1 MRLERFGPGGF
12 GHVGK
17 SVWSSGLNP
26 PGVIIESRAIVDGIV
41 EVSGRVATSGAR
53 CPDCGTSSSS
63 CHSRYVRTLSDLPVS
78 GAIVK
83 LRLSVRRFRC
93 KRRDCRRKTFSEA
106 LASRHGRRVA
116 RCDGLLHAV
125 GLALGGRPGSR
136 MMARLAAPWSKDTLL
151 RAVRRE
157 AAAASPAPA
166 ATVIGIDDFAW
177 RRGHSY
183 GSIVV
188 DLERRTIIDILPDR
202 QRDTVMAWLKENRQ
216 VRLICRDRG
225 PGYGAAAAEAAP
237 QARQVAD
244 RWHLFENASAAFLS
258 AVRSELP
265 RLRKAF
271 SPEKPVDPETL
282 SKAERLQWESAM
294 TREAVNGQVLAL
306 AAQGVPLK
314 AMARTTGLS
323 RQTIRKIVRGQRH
336 DVFRTRLS
344 SLDPWLVRLES
355 EWTGGCRVGAELW
368 RRLRAS
374 GFAGSLRVVGEWT
387 TRRRRDDR
395 LGQPTGPSLSARTIA
410 RGLTVERDAGLARIA
425 LVNATI
431 ETAVPELIAARDLMD
446 RFHAMMRS
454 KDAARLD
461 PWIASAKDSKLA
473 AFANGVDADRD
484 AVAAAIAEPW
494 SSGQV
499 EGKVNRLKLIKRPMY
514 GRANLDLLKA
524 RLMVPA

>member
-1 MRLERFGPGGF
+1 MDDIIWSGGL
-12 GHVGK
+12 H
-17 SVWSSGLNP
+17 P
-26 PGVIIESRAIVDGIV
+26 PGVIIEGRGVVDGVV
-41 EVSGRVATSGAR
+41 EVSGRVTNNGAR

-63 CHSRYVRTLSDLPVS
+63 CHSRYVRTLSDLPIS

-93 KRRDCRRKTFSEA
+93 KQPACRRKTFSEA
-106 LASRHGRRVA
+106 LAPSIGRRHGRRVA

-136 MMARLAAPWSKDTLL
+136 MMARLAVPWSKDTLL

-157 AAAASPAPA
+157 AAAAGPAPA
-166 ATVIGIDDFAW
+166 ATVVGIDDFAW

-188 DLERRTIIDILPDR
+188 DLERRTVIDILPDR
-202 QRDTVMAWLKENRQ
+202 QRETIMAWLKENRQ
-216 VRLICRDRG
+216 VRTICRDRG

-244 RWHLFENASAAFLS
+244 RWHLFENASAAFLA

-265 RLRKAF
+265 RLRQAL
-271 SPEKPVDPETL
+271 SPETPVDPETL
-282 SKAERLQWESAM
+282 SKAERIQWEAAM
-294 TREAVNGQVLAL
+294 TREVVNGQVLAL
-306 AAQGVPLK
+306 ASQGVPLK

-336 DVFRTRLS
+336 DIFRTRLS
-344 SLDPWLVRLES
+344 TLDPWRVQLEA
-355 EWTGGCRVGAELW
+355 EWNGGCHVGAELW

-374 GFAGSLRVVGEWT
+374 GFAGSLRVVGEWA
-387 TRRRRDDR
+387 TRRRRDER
-395 LGQPTGPSLSARTIA
+395 LGQPAGPSPSARTIA
-410 RGLTVERDAGLARIA
+410 RGLTVERHTGSARIA
-425 LVNATI
+425 LVNATVD
-431 ETAVPELIAARDLMD
+431 TTSPDLIAARDLLD
-446 RFHAMMRS
+446 RFHTMMRS
-454 KDAARLD
+454 KDGAGLD
-461 PWIASAKDSKLA
+461 PWIASASESKLA
-473 AFANGVDADRD
+473 GFAAGIEADKD
-484 AVAAAIAEPW
+484 AVAAAIIEPW

-499 EGKVNRLKLIKRPMY
+499 EGKINRLKLIKRQMY

-524 RLMVPA
+524 RLMAAA